1 MPYALCLTLY
11 IQEHW
16 WWLMKEIFTAVPETK
31 HRNDYVLFIEEDH
44 LLATDA
50 LTTLAA
56 LTSFITERGGYVRI
70 SP

>member
-1 MPYALCLTLY
+1 
-11 IQEHW
+11 
-16 WWLMKEIFTAVPETK
+16 MKEIFTAVPETK
-31 HRNDYVLFIEEDH
+31 QRNDYVLFIEEDH

-56 LTSFITERGGYVRI
+56 LTSFITERGGYLRM